1 MLRRTED
8 FIDPETS
15 KDLPI
20 WAFHGDKD
28 SVCPIEKELKVFAKM
43 KELRGNMKLT
53 TWAGDRHAVSGKM
66 IVSGDNGTTEIS
78 SDRCARETDFMT
90 WLFKQ
95 KRSR

>member
-1 MLRRTED
+1 VLRRTED
-8 FIDPETS
+8 FIDPETI

-53 TWAGDRHAVSGKM
+53 TWAGDKHAVSGKT
-66 IVSGDNGTTEIS
+66 IVPGDNGKTEFS
-78 SDRCARETDFMT
+78 CDRCDREADFMT
-90 WLFKQ
+90 WLFNQ
-95 KRSR
+95 KR